1 MSGELIKLY
10 NLLQSLAINLE
21 AHLELILRR
30 ALVALLK
37 YLNCSYD
44 KTTDTGDI
52 VNINYYMVIIILTNN
67 FVY

>member
-37 YLNCSYD
+37 YLNFSYD

-67 FVY
+67 LVY